1 MYWLDPFSLLLS
13 ETAQRVQRR
22 VLTEAPPA
30 IPAAPLA
37 PGEFGRVAFQWQGA
51 MHDYWLF
58 VPPAAASGH
67 ALPLVLMLHGC
78 HQSAEDFAAGTA
90 MNAAAAQAGV
100 LVLYPA
106 QSPWANPQGCWN
118 WFEPQHQRRGTGEL
132 ALLVAMLDDVASHQQ
147 PLDRRRI
154 YVAGLSAGGA
164 MAALLGSEYPDVFAA
179 IGVHSGVQA
188 KVVRN
193 LHDALQVM
201 DHGPQTDPALL
212 TPGPHLPVIAFH
224 GDLDDTVHV
233 RNSEYLIDAVL
244 ADAMRRGLPLQ
255 RRSCTGQSV
264 AGQAYTRT
272 VYWEGPH
279 EPMPERVLAEH
290 WLLHAAGHAWAGGSP
305 EGSYTDPSGVSASQE
320 MLRFFLQHPALP
332 PTHLEF

>member
-1 MYWLDPFSLLLS
+1 MYYWLDPFSMLLS
-13 ETAQRVQRR
+13 DKA
-22 VLTEAPPA
+22 LPLPSAP
-30 IPAAPLA
+30 IA
-37 PGEFGRVAFQWQGA
+37 PGEFGRVAFHWQGA
-51 MHDYWLF
+51 THDYWLF
-58 VPPAAASGH
+58 VPPAPAIAH
-67 ALPLVLMLHGC
+67 PMPLVLMLHGC

-106 QSPWANPQGCWN
+106 QSPWANSQGCWN

-132 ALLVAMLDDVASHQQ
+132 ALLVAMVDDVAAHQQ

-188 KVVRN
+188 KAVRN

-212 TPGPHLPVIAFH
+212 TPGPHLPVIVFH
-224 GDLDDTVHV
+224 GDLDDTVHA
-233 RNSEYLIDAVL
+233 RNGEYLVDAVL
-244 ADAMRRGLPLQ
+244 ADAIRRGVPLQ
-255 RRSCTGQSV
+255 RRSCSGQSA

-272 VYWEGPH
+272 VYWEGHH
-279 EPMPERVLAEH
+279 EQMPDRVLVEH
-290 WLLHAAGHAWAGGSP
+290 WQLHAGGHAWAGGSAQ
-305 EGSYTDPSGVSASQE
+305 GSYTDPNGVNASQE
-320 MLRFFLQHPALP
+320 MLRFFLQHPALHHTP
-332 PTHLEF
+332 

>member
-1 MYWLDPFSLLLS
+1 MLLS
-13 ETAQRVQRR
+13 DKA
-22 VLTEAPPA
+22 LPLPSAP
-30 IPAAPLA
+30 IA
-37 PGEFGRVAFQWQGA
+37 PGEFGRVAFHWQGA
-51 MHDYWLF
+51 THDYWLF
-58 VPPAAASGH
+58 VPPAPAIAH
-67 ALPLVLMLHGC
+67 PMPLVLMLHGC

-106 QSPWANPQGCWN
+106 QSPWANSQGCWN

-132 ALLVAMLDDVASHQQ
+132 ALLVAMVDDVAAHQQ
-147 PLDRRRI
+147 LLDRRRI

-188 KVVRN
+188 KAVRN

-212 TPGPHLPVIAFH
+212 TPGPHLPVIVFH
-224 GDLDDTVHV
+224 GDLDDTVHA
-233 RNSEYLIDAVL
+233 RNGEYLVDAVL
-244 ADAMRRGLPLQ
+244 ADAIRRGVPLQ
-255 RRSCTGQSV
+255 RRSCSGQSA

-272 VYWEGPH
+272 VYWEGHH
-279 EPMPERVLAEH
+279 EQMPDRVLVEH
-290 WLLHAAGHAWAGGSP
+290 WQLHAGGHAWAGGSAQ
-305 EGSYTDPSGVSASQE
+305 GSYTDPNGVNASQE
-320 MLRFFLQHPALP
+320 MLRFFLQHPALHHTP
-332 PTHLEF
+332 